1 MSPLTIFLAKLLGLY
16 CIVVALAMMR
26 RKQSTVATIQA
37 LLRDRRKAGG
47 EAEHFDEQQKRRI
60 VVGHNIWSGG
70 ALPVLI
76 TLLGWVLTI
85 RSAGFLALS
94 PAALSKLVEALHY
107 EELFYLY
114 MGATLVLGLYLTYAG
129 FSA

>member
-1 MSPLTIFLAKLLGLY
+1 MSSLTIFLAKFFGLY
-16 CIVVALAMMR
+16 CIVVALGMMM

-37 LLRDRRKAGG
+37 MLRDPPLLLFVEVVGLAAGL
-47 EAEHFDEQQKRRI
+47 AMI
-60 VVGHNIWSGG
+60 VGHNIWSGG
-70 ALPVLI
+70 ALPVVI
-76 TLLGWVLTI
+76 TLFGWVLAI
-85 RSAGFLALS
+85 RSAGLLALS
-94 PAALSKLVEALHY
+94 PAALSKLLEAMRY

>member
-1 MSPLTIFLAKLLGLY
+1 MSSLTIFLAKFFGLY
-16 CIVVALAMMR
+16 CIVVALAMTI

-37 LLRDRRKAGG
+37 LLRDPPLLLFVEVLGLAAGL
-47 EAEHFDEQQKRRI
+47 AMI
-60 VVGHNIWSGG
+60 VGHNIWSGG
-70 ALPVLI
+70 ALPVVI
-76 TLLGWVLTI
+76 TLFGWVLAI
-85 RSAGFLALS
+85 RSAGLLALS
-94 PAALSKLVEALHY
+94 PAALSKLLEAMRY

>member
-1 MSPLTIFLAKLLGLY
+1 MTI
-16 CIVVALAMMR
+16 

-37 LLRDRRKAGG
+37 LLRDPPLLLFVEVLGLAAGL
-47 EAEHFDEQQKRRI
+47 AMI
-60 VVGHNIWSGG
+60 VGHNIWSGG
-70 ALPVLI
+70 ALPVVI
-76 TLLGWVLTI
+76 TLVGWVLAI
-85 RSAGFLALS
+85 RSGGLLALS
-94 PAALSKLVEALHY
+94 PAALSKLVEAMRS